1 MAKKNSVTMKIKS
14 ALESLEDRVVHKGG
28 TKINVTKKDKSQSKK
43 KLKISNHSRKQ
54 NRRK

>member
-1 MAKKNSVTMKIKS
+1 MAKKNSVTIRVRS
-14 ALESLEDRVVHKGG
+14 ALENLEDRVVHKGG
-28 TKINVTKKDKSQSKK
+28 SKINVTKKDKSQSKK

>member
-1 MAKKNSVTMKIKS
+1 MAKKNSVTLKTKS

>member
-1 MAKKNSVTMKIKS
+1 MAKKNSVTIRVRS

-28 TKINVTKKDKSQSKK
+28 SKINVTKKDKSQSKK
-43 KLKISNHSRKQ
+43 KLKISNRSRKQ